1 MAMLLMIFIFEWNIC
16 TCSGLRSLRRAPDS
30 FNLSTVEASYNHQ
43 DHSIESCYVICLD
56 HHHHRR
62 RCELD
67 TKHHRWWAEVRL
79 LDHRHCHVDAVKH
92 CIIDHILDSTIS
104 LLSCFLFNFRVNIS
118 KHILGWWMAAQNLSI
133 NDRHSH
139 LVAIKVNDTTR
150 CYQTP
155 HCQSGQLET
164 ERDPIVRI
172 TWSMVNRWHNR
183 RTMSS
188 RAIIARW
195 PENTS
200 QYQNTRMFLQIFLL
214 VQLTPRCCPC
224 KKTCGR
230 APALP
235 PSLCV
240 NSCVNRRSWLKRKPL
255 IVVNNK
261 VIIAI
266 IVPAFIICSHTF

>member
-1 MAMLLMIFIFEWNIC
+1 MLC
-16 TCSGLRSLRRAPDS
+16 H
-30 FNLSTVEASYNHQ
+30 LSWSSSSSSSSSSSRVLHKATQVVSRGQ
-43 DHSIESCYVICLD
+43 TFGSSP
-56 HHHHRR
+56 
-62 RCELD
+62 
-67 TKHHRWWAEVRL
+67 
-79 LDHRHCHVDAVKH
+79 
-92 CIIDHILDSTIS
+92 
-104 LLSCFLFNFRVNIS
+104 LSCRRSKTLHHWSHSGFNNISSFLFSFQFQGKNFKTHS
-118 KHILGWWMAAQNLSI
+118 WMAAQNLSI

-155 HCQSGQLET
+155 HCQSGQFET

-188 RAIIARW
+188 WAIIARW

-255 IVVNNK
+255 IMLWWITK
-261 VIIAI
+261 W
-266 IVPAFIICSHTF
+266 